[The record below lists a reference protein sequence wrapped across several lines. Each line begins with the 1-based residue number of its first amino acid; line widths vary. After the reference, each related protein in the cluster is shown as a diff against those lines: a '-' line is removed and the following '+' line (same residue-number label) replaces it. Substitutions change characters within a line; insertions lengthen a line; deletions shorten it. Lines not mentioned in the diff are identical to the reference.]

1 MKNERLSK
9 DKWRYFRSFA
19 RNFYLLALICVH
31 VKEAFLGVIAALV
44 QSVASEFLVAFNA
57 EELYYT
63 GKELPE
69 EVLPGYLFGSKGEHK
84 FVEIE
89 VFVGDVWCLD
99 FSVAI
104 NENLTFV
111 TELPASLTSG
121 EELAA
126 VGAPLQH
133 VLVVLE

>member
-1 MKNERLSK
+1 M
-9 DKWRYFRSFA
+9 
-19 RNFYLLALICVH
+19 
-31 VKEAFLGVIAALV
+31 IAALV

-57 EELYYT
+57 EKLYYT

-69 EVLPGYLFGSKGEHK
+69 EVLPGYLFGSKGEHE

-89 VFVGDVWCLD
+89 VFVSNVRRLY
-99 FSVAI
+99 FTVAI

>member
-1 MKNERLSK
+1 MVT
-9 DKWRYFRSFA
+9 
-19 RNFYLLALICVH
+19 ALIQAVT
-31 VKEAFLGVIAALV
+31 G
-44 QSVASEFLVAFNA
+44 EFLIAPNA
-57 EELYYT
+57 VKLDNT

-69 EVLPGYLFGSKGEHK
+69 EVLPGYLFGSKGEHE

-89 VFVGDVWCLD
+89 VFVGDVWRLD

-111 TELPASLTSG
+111 TELPAALTSG